1 MRLVDAD
8 AYSAEM
14 KERQEA
20 AWKWRN
26 EAIAEEDEVKL
37 ARAEGAFTA
46 FVEAKLTMDKHIINP
61 WHRVEE
67 ELPSEFQDVWAACK
81 MNGVENWTIETVYD
95 PYLTCPWGYSIPELK
110 SGKAV
115 VYAWMDRSAP
125 EPPKE
130 DA

>member
-1 MRLVDAD
+1 MRLIDAD

-20 AWKWRN
+20 AWNWRN
-26 EAIAEEDEVKL
+26 EAIADEDEVKL
-37 ARAEGAFTA
+37 ARAEGAYTA
-46 FVEAKLTMDKHIINP
+46 FTEAKLTMDKHIINP

-67 ELPSEFQDVWAACK
+67 PPKEVGCYLVVGFDRHWFYDIVEYFPIDNEWV
-81 MNGVENWTIETVYD
+81 MNENQSDSTYIRY
-95 PYLTCPWGYSIPELK
+95 
-110 SGKAV
+110 
-115 VYAWMDRSAP
+115 WMPLP